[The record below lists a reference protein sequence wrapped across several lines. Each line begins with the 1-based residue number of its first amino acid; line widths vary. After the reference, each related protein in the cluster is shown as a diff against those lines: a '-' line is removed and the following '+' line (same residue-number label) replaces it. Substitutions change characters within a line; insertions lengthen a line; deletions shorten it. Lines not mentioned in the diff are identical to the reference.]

1 MPGRGQPWK
10 KGGHIDETIDT
21 GDIVDGTIKEVD
33 LDSALQAKV
42 NSAGGHQIQ
51 EEGSPLTQRT
61 ELNFVGEGVTAS
73 DDGEKTV
80 VTIPLGGGGGI
91 SRIDV
96 AEPNTD
102 FYYYDEM
109 YYVTPATDFPHLEG
123 TTSTGFFDQ
132 AIVAESPSAVGGVV
146 RLTTASGFADK
157 RARVNTCGAGLV
169 NVDIT
174 KKFRVTW
181 RGRIRTTLA
190 NTALVCGLT
199 PNQNEPSGS
208 FPFSSQG
215 DPAITFFFN
224 GTGNWLAETRDGASP
239 QSNDTGVAG
248 DLLFHTFEID
258 FEPVG
263 TVLTFKIDGATVHTQ
278 TTNIPTGTLAVM
290 WIVQTSNTTAGS
302 SAIDSLFIFNER

>member
-10 KGGHIDETIDT
+10 GVGKGNPDRIGT
-21 GDIVDGTIKEVD
+21 GAIADGSITEAD
-33 LDSALQAKV
+33 LDTSLQSKV
-42 NSAGGHQIQ
+42 NAGGHGI
-51 EEGSPLTQRT
+51 EDEGSPLTDRPT
-61 ELNFVGEGVTAS
+61 LNFVGEGVTAT

-80 VTIPLGGGGGI
+80 VTIPSGGGGLA
-91 SRIDV
+91 REDV
-96 AEPNTD
+96 ADPNTD
-102 FYYYDEM
+102 FWYYDEM
-109 YYVTPATDFPHLEG
+109 FYVTPATDFPHLEG
-123 TTSTGFFDQ
+123 TTTTGFFDQ
-132 AIVAESPSAVGGVV
+132 AIVAESPSAVGGVI
-146 RLTTASGFADK
+146 RLTTASGFANK
-157 RARVNTCGAGLV
+157 RARVNTCGAGQV

-174 KKFRVTW
+174 KRFKVTW

-190 NTALVCGLT
+190 NTALICGLT
-199 PNQNEPSGS
+199 PDQNEPSGV
-208 FPFSSQG
+208 FPFATRG
-215 DPAITFFFN
+215 DPEIVFFFN
-224 GTGNWLAETRDGASP
+224 GSGNWLAETRDGASP

-278 TTNIPTGTLAVM
+278 TTNIPTGNSAVM